1 MKYILL
7 SLLLVSCGGSTMD
20 SSANETSKLDQK
32 VDSLINHSKKN
43 MDSAAIQITKTDS
56 VVVQK
61 VEHTVQKIQ
70 HLETENKQL
79 KEENA
84 ELKDKLD
91 DATDAGRTYRIRAIS
106 NDKNN

>member
-1 MKYILL
+1 MKYIVALVTLL
-7 SLLLVSCGGSTMD
+7 FIGCTHPETIKPETNESTELDSILTKSQQNLTIVGGANQKSD
-20 SSANETSKLDQK
+20 SIVGK
-32 VDSLINHSKKN
+32 
-43 MDSAAIQITKTDS
+43 
-56 VVVQK
+56 K

-79 KEENA
+79 KQENA

-91 DATDAGRTYRIRAIS
+91 DATDAGRTYHIRAIS